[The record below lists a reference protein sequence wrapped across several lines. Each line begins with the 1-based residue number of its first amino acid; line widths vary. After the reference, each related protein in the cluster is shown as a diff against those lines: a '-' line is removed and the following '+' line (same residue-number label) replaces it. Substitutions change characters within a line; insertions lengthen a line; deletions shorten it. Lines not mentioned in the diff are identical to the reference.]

1 MKWDGEWQITYET
14 FRDMGIA
21 FAGAMLLIY
30 LLIVG
35 QFQSFLTPVII
46 MAPIPLTLIGI
57 LPGHWLT
64 GSYFTATSMI
74 GFIAL
79 AGIIV
84 RNSILLVD
92 FIQLQEQAGVP
103 LSDAVIKAG
112 AIRTRPILLTAAAL
126 MVGAF
131 VIILDPIFQGLAV
144 SLLFGVGASTLLTLI
159 VIPVLYFHLGGCR
172 RTPFEPSTDPV
183 FGEGKLARSTE
194 KPTGAL
200 IT

>member
-1 MKWDGEWQITYET
+1 
-14 FRDMGIA
+14 MGIA
-21 FAGAMLLIY
+21 FAIAMLLIY

-35 QFQSFLTPVII
+35 EFQSFLTPLII

-57 LPGHWLT
+57 VPGHWLT

-92 FIQLQEQAGVP
+92 FIELQRREGWP
-103 LSDAVIKAG
+103 LQDAVIRAG

-144 SLLFGVGASTLLTLI
+144 SLLFGVGASTLLTLV
-159 VIPVLYFHLGGCR
+159 VIPVLYVSLMKRSRPHGPTEGDSEKQTVLGATG
-172 RTPFEPSTDPV
+172 EPLGV
-183 FGEGKLARSTE
+183 N
-194 KPTGAL
+194 
-200 IT
+200 

>member
-1 MKWDGEWQITYET
+1 MKWDGEWHITYET

-21 FAGAMLLIY
+21 FAVAMLLIY

-35 QFQSFLTPVII
+35 QFQSFVTPLVI
-46 MAPIPLTLIGI
+46 MAPIPLTFIGI

-84 RNSILLVD
+84 RNSILFVD
-92 FIQLQEQAGVP
+92 FIQPRGPGAPFLE
-103 LSDAVIKAG
+103 AVSVRAPSG
-112 AIRTRPILLTAAAL
+112 LVQYYSGGRL

-131 VIILDPIFQGLAV
+131 VMILDPIFQGLVV
-144 SLLFGVGASTLLTLI
+144 SLLFGVGASTVLTLV
-159 VIPVLYFHLGGCR
+159 VIPVLYDHLMGR
-172 RTPFEPSTDPV
+172 PSWGRAAKSPV
-183 FGEGKLARSTE
+183 
-194 KPTGAL
+194 PC
-200 IT
+200 

>member
-1 MKWDGEWQITYET
+1 
-14 FRDMGIA
+14 
-21 FAGAMLLIY
+21 
-30 LLIVG
+30 
-35 QFQSFLTPVII
+35 
-46 MAPIPLTLIGI
+46 
-57 LPGHWLT
+57 
-64 GSYFTATSMI
+64 
-74 GFIAL
+74 
-79 AGIIV
+79 
-84 RNSILLVD
+84 
-92 FIQLQEQAGVP
+92 
-103 LSDAVIKAG
+103 
-112 AIRTRPILLTAAAL
+112 

>member
-1 MKWDGEWQITYET
+1 M
-14 FRDMGIA
+14 
-21 FAGAMLLIY
+21 
-30 LLIVG
+30 
-35 QFQSFLTPVII
+35 TPLVI

-92 FIQLQEQAGVP
+92 FIQLEDQAGVS
-103 LSDAVIKAG
+103 LREAVIKAG
-112 AIRTRPILLTAAAL
+112 IVRTRPILLTAAAL

-144 SLLFGVGASTLLTLI
+144 SLLFGVGASTLLTLV
-159 VIPVLYFHLGGCR
+159 VIPVLYYHLIGTRLAVRTTHPAPLLGGTSCSSA
-172 RTPFEPSTDPV
+172 EPPSASTS
-183 FGEGKLARSTE
+183 KLSAIDSGGR
-194 KPTGAL
+194 P
-200 IT
+200 

>member
-1 MKWDGEWQITYET
+1 MGLLKTAYSGGMASFQIPAGVLAERRGE
-14 FRDMGIA
+14 RGLLA
-21 FAGAMLLIY
+21 AGTALTAL
-30 LLIVG
+30 G
-35 QFQSFLTPVII
+35 FL
-46 MAPIPLTLIGI
+46 ALG
-57 LPGHWLT
+57 LT

-92 FIQLQEQAGVP
+92 FIQLQQAQGIP
-103 LSDAVIKAG
+103 LADAIIRAG

-159 VIPVLYFHLGGCR
+159 VIPVLYYSLVGER
-172 RTPFEPSTDPV
+172 AVPAPPLATPGDGRPAEQRQPP
-183 FGEGKLARSTE
+183 TE
-194 KPTGAL
+194 VTAE
-200 IT
+200 